1 MLKISVTTIESF
13 RNYLKGSLEEE
24 ALLKR
29 IRGKYEPSRYM
40 ELGTAFH
47 DILEKINERYSEEKK
62 CFIAKN
68 GIEFNYDII
77 AQCYQ
82 AINQEASFE
91 VKTTKV
97 YDIGNEQVEVVAKV
111 DQLFGNYVY
120 ENKTCWGGF
129 SFERYFQSCQW
140 KYYMD
145 IFEAEKVSYN
155 VFCFYDAKNGIQLR
169 GIEQFSFDRYPD
181 LDSDLNELLTSFLEF
196 IQSRKLEEYF
206 QNKPKNNKPGETDMN
221 IQKIKISNLLGI
233 EDIEFSPGN
242 FTLIEGKN
250 GTGKTSILESIKHAL
265 KGGHDAK
272 LLRNGTDKGEIVLV
286 LDDGVHLSKTVT
298 ANKSNIKLH
307 DAEGNS
313 ISKPQGYIDKLI
325 DMISV
330 NPVHFLSA
338 DKKNR
343 VNYLL
348 EAIPMKITTESLEQY
363 LNGMSGKVNADLS
376 EHALEAISKIQK
388 QFYDERTGVNRALKE
403 KLSTMTQL
411 QGSVT
416 TADILPESISDRL
429 KELENK
435 KGDMESKKS
444 FFLDKATNF
453 KIASLDEEAERFETE
468 INKLRNE
475 HDEIKQGIHEQ
486 FEKQKEDI
494 QTKFD
499 EKYIPLV
506 DKISGL
512 KEKQKEISSQEKT
525 RELLQQFEEECKQLK
540 EESEKLSQAIGNLD
554 NMKSDLMKVL
564 PIKGLEI
571 KDGEIYSKEVVFDKL
586 NTAEQVKLAVEVAK
600 LRAGDLGIIC
610 VDGIEK
616 LDQDT
621 FNEFKSKAMES
632 GLQMIVTKVGD
643 SELKIETEQAA

>member
-13 RNYLKGSLEEE
+13 RNYLNGSLEEE

-68 GIEFNYDII
+68 GIEFDYDII

-82 AINQEASFE
+82 AVNQKASFE
-91 VKTTKV
+91 IKTTKV
-97 YDIGNEQVEVVAKV
+97 FTIGNEQVEVVAKV

-196 IQSRKLEEYF
+196 IHSRKLEEYF
-206 QNKPKNNKPGETDMN
+206 QNKPKNNKPGDSDMN

-298 ANKSNIKLH
+298 ASKSNIKLH
-307 DAEGNS
+307 DAEGKS

-330 NPVHFLSA
+330 NPVQFLSA

-348 EAIPMKITTESLEQY
+348 EAIPMKITTENLEQY

-416 TADILPESISDRL
+416 TADITPSSISDRL

-435 KGDMESKKS
+435 KGDMESKRS
-444 FFLDKATNF
+444 LFLDKATNF
-453 KIASLDEEAERFETE
+453 KIACLDEEAERFETE

-486 FEKQKEDI
+486 FEKQKEEI
-494 QTKFD
+494 QSKFD

-506 DKISGL
+506 DEISGL

-525 RELLQQFEEECKQLK
+525 REILQQFEDECKQLK

-643 SELKIETEQAA
+643 SELKIETEKVA